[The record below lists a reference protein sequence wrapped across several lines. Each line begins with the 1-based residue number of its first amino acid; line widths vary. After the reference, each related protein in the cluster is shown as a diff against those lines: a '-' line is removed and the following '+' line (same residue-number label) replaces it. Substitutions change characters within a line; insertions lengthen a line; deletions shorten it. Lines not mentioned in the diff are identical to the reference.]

1 MPHHDPSRRDR
12 RTALARG
19 GWLVGT
25 AVVTSIAAA
34 QTAPA
39 LPAVVVTATR
49 TERTVDDAPV
59 RTEVVGREE
68 IERTRAVTLK
78 DALENVPGLQLREV
92 HGKSGYEVT
101 LQGMTSD
108 QVLVL
113 VDGLPITASTGS
125 TVDLGQYL
133 LAAVDRVEV
142 VKGAA
147 SAQYG
152 SAAMGGVI
160 NVITRPIQPGFSGQ
174 VTVDAGS
181 RGSQDVSSWPARK
194 HGQFLLEGGTET
206 LRARLSGDAI
216 KDAGF
221 AVNPDGWARQ
231 GDAVERQQ
239 IALRLAWHPSR
250 SGEVWAEAGTYAE
263 DDEQRYTTYV
273 PPNEVLQRKTEEIT
287 RDRIASGAR
296 WTFENG
302 VAVQAK
308 GVSEGYDSESIEY
321 AGGAAGSR
329 RNAELRMR
337 HLTLQ
342 TDLPAWAG
350 QLWQFGADVH
360 EETLDQ
366 TVNGVPELDGNGKAK
381 RSSNELFVQ
390 NDIVLGNDWE
400 LLLGARYQ
408 DDSDFGGHLAPK
420 ASLKVNVY
428 SSGDWRGVLRA
439 SVGQG
444 YRVPNLK
451 ERHYRFDHSSIGYV
465 VIGDPNLKPESSDS
479 VQLGGTFDF
488 GPAVKVDA
496 NLFYN
501 RVKDLIQIDQ
511 DNGVPVN
518 GITEYRY
525 ENVGRARTQG
535 LEAAVRWQ
543 ATPSLT
549 LQAAYTRTDTED
561 LETGLELTRRPK
573 DIARIGLDWTAA
585 PGTLVSV
592 RGRYQSSE
600 LVNTATQ
607 GRSPAF
613 CTVDATVNQQFG
625 HGLTGFLGVSN
636 LFDRQRDF
644 ADANDFGPLSGRLIY
659 LGVTYAFG
667 KTTP

>member
-1 MPHHDPSRRDR
+1 MSHLPHAQRLRPFT
-12 RTALARG
+12 RTRG
-19 GWLVGT
+19 WWLVST
-25 AVVTSIAAA
+25 AFASSLAAA
-34 QTAPA
+34 QAAPS
-39 LPAVVVTATR
+39 LSPIVVTATR

-59 RTEVVGREE
+59 RTEVVGRDE
-68 IERTRAVTLK
+68 IERTRATTLK

-125 TVDLGQYL
+125 TVDLSQYL
-133 LAAVDRVEV
+133 LSSVDRVEV

-152 SAAMGGVI
+152 SAAIGGVI
-160 NVITRPIQPGFSGQ
+160 NVITRPIQPGFSGH

-194 HGQFLLEGGTET
+194 HGQFVLEGGTET
-206 LRARLSGDAI
+206 FRARLSGDAV

-221 AVNPDGWARQ
+221 AVDPSGWAQQ
-231 GDAVERQQ
+231 GDAIERQQ
-239 IALRLAWHPSR
+239 YALRLGWHPSR
-250 SGEVWAEAGTYAE
+250 SGEAWIEAGTYAE

-273 PPNEVLQRKTEEIT
+273 PPNEVRQRKTEEIT

-296 WTFENG
+296 WTFGNG

-308 GVSEGYDSESIEY
+308 GVAEGYDSESIEY
-321 AGGAAGSR
+321 AGAAAGSR
-329 RNAELRMR
+329 RNAEMRMR

-360 EETLDQ
+360 EESLNQ
-366 TVNGVPELDGNGKAK
+366 SVNGVSELDGSGKAK

-390 NDIVLGNDWE
+390 NDILFGNDWE

-420 ASLKVNVY
+420 ASLKANVFT
-428 SSGDWRGVLRA
+428 SGDWRGVLRA

-465 VIGDPNLKPESSDS
+465 VIGDPNLKPESSNS
-479 VQLGGTFDF
+479 VQLGGALNLGSTLT
-488 GPAVKVDA
+488 VDA

-518 GITEYRY
+518 GITQYRY

-535 LEAAVRWQ
+535 FETAVRWQ
-543 ATPSLT
+543 ATPSLALT
-549 LQAAYTRTDTED
+549 AAYTRTDTED

-573 DIARIGLDWTAA
+573 DMARLGLDWTAL
-585 PGTLVSV
+585 PGTRLSL

-600 LVNTATQ
+600 LVNTATL

-613 CTVDATVNQQFG
+613 STVDATINQQFG
-625 HGLTGFLGVSN
+625 HGLTGFIGVNN

-667 KTTP
+667 NTTP